1 MVYLTLEIFK
11 YIFNN
16 MKYKDR
22 RYGSHSHMRR
32 SAVSAGRPG
41 GMITEITWKVGN
53 LEVICLHGGLR
64 LCRLISDE

>member
-1 MVYLTLEIFK
+1 MVYLTLELFK

-32 SAVSAGRPG
+32 SVFSAGRPG
-41 GMITEITWKVGN
+41 GLIREIAWKA
-53 LEVICLHGGLR
+53 GGVEESR
-64 LCRLISDE
+64 DTIFAIRV